1 MKILSILFRVIQ
13 IQSSQNFDSPLYM
26 TRACQVPLLSIAN
39 SGVMFST
46 VPLRY
51 TNVLA
56 VRHILSDFNTSLE
69 SPDIVVQVNDPTYE
83 QPVQM
88 T

>member
-1 MKILSILFRVIQ
+1 VKILSILFRVIQ

-26 TRACQVPLLSIAN
+26 TPVCQVPLLSIAN